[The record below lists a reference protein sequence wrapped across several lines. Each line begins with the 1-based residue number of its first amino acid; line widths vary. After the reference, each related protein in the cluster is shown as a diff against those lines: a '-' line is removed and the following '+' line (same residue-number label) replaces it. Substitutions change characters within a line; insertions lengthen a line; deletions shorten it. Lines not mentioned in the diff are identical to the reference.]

1 MNRKDVGT
9 RAVVGLV
16 LCLTTACAHSSI
28 KPSSGSPDV
37 ITEDDI
43 ARIHVRTAY
52 DAVVRIHANFLTRR
66 GSTSLLNTS
75 SPVPN
80 VYLDDVFIG
89 TVNELKNI
97 QANDVASIRV
107 YPAGQ
112 SATRFGAGN
121 MGGVIEVYTKH

>member
-1 MNRKDVGT
+1 MNRTDVGT
-9 RAVVGLV
+9 RVVIGLV
-16 LCLTTACAHSSI
+16 LCLTTACAHSRI
-28 KPSSGSPDV
+28 QPSTAGPDV

-66 GSTSLLNTS
+66 GSTSLLGTS

-89 TVNELKNI
+89 TVNELMNI

-112 SATRFGAGN
+112 TAPRFGAGN

>member
-1 MNRKDVGT
+1 MNRTDIGT
-9 RAVVGLV
+9 RAVVGLA
-16 LCLTTACAHSSI
+16 LCLTTACAHSRI
-28 KPSSGSPDV
+28 KPSSAGPDV

-66 GSTSLLNTS
+66 GSTSLLGTS

-89 TVNELKNI
+89 TVNELMNI

-112 SATRFGAGN
+112 TAPRFGAGN